1 MHDIHSKYS
10 ENETVAVQFQS
21 AGTIETKS
29 LKVEQEMRDIKS
41 ENVLFF
47 NVFPFFLFKCITL
60 INQVLYTVVFLAAYF
75 DFYPV
80 PVGLLSLKFT
90 VVKCFKFMIILIYTI
105 FMRPEHGC
113 SFLTIRYTS
122 QQNLSSLHI

>member
-41 ENVLFF
+41 KNALFF
-47 NVFPFFLFKCITL
+47 NVFPFFFIQMYNTYQPGFIYCCIS
-60 INQVLYTVVFLAAYF
+60 YF

-122 QQNLSSLHI
+122 